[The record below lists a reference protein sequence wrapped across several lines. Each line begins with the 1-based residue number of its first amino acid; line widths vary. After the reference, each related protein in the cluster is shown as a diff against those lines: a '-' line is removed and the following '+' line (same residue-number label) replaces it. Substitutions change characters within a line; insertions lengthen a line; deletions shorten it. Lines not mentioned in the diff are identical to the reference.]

1 MIKKTSYSPIFLIA
15 GLALASLAA
24 FNFLGIKE
32 AQTGASDNVSGWA
45 WSDNIGWIS
54 FNNTTDGS
62 GFNYGVNI
70 NNDGI
75 FSGYAWSDNIG
86 WISFNR
92 PDTGAPPGSP
102 DYGTYLAQVDLENG
116 QVSGWARALSYG
128 GGWDGWIKLRDANYG
143 VYIDIVTGNFHDW
156 AWGSDVV
163 GWVNFDQVT
172 TSFAF
177 NRPPRVETGSA
188 QVEYQN
194 YCGVAPEV
202 GQVGF
207 KWTYVDD
214 DGDPETRFEFQVDN
228 NADFSSPEVNRN
240 FTGLNNPSPTT
251 NTQQVFV
258 IDSPQSDKIVY
269 GQSYWWQVK
278 VYDNQGNDSG
288 WVSGPSFSTVSHAY
302 PYPNFSPPAQSPS
315 VNESVLF
322 TDNSKCYTAANAE
335 YDCKDGADIQYAWDF
350 NYIEAE
356 GFTVDSTNKGDTTTS
371 YPSAGSYK
379 VRLRIT
385 DSSLTP
391 AGVCTT
397 QRQVSVTL
405 PLPEWQEISPF

>member
-92 PDTGAPPGSP
+92 TDTGAPPGSP

-143 VYIDIVTGNFHDW
+143 VYIDIVTGNFQLL
-156 AWGSDVV
+156 A
-163 GWVNFDQVT
+163 
-172 TSFAF
+172 
-177 NRPPRVETGSA
+177 
-188 QVEYQN
+188 
-194 YCGVAPEV
+194 
-202 GQVGF
+202 
-207 KWTYVDD
+207 
-214 DGDPETRFEFQVDN
+214 
-228 NADFSSPEVNRN
+228 AD
-240 FTGLNNPSPTT
+240 
-251 NTQQVFV
+251 
-258 IDSPQSDKIVY
+258 
-269 GQSYWWQVK
+269 
-278 VYDNQGNDSG
+278 
-288 WVSGPSFSTVSHAY
+288 
-302 PYPNFSPPAQSPS
+302 
-315 VNESVLF
+315 
-322 TDNSKCYTAANAE
+322 
-335 YDCKDGADIQYAWDF
+335 
-350 NYIEAE
+350 
-356 GFTVDSTNKGDTTTS
+356 
-371 YPSAGSYK
+371 
-379 VRLRIT
+379 
-385 DSSLTP
+385 
-391 AGVCTT
+391 
-397 QRQVSVTL
+397 
-405 PLPEWQEISPF
+405 